1 MSNYW
6 NGISKYKNR
15 NEIKPWFLDEY
26 ISLCPFCFMLDVLW
40 LPKYDAFAMY
50 YECLIITLPLGI
62 QLVPHGRWIR
72 PILIERWQG
81 ERG

>member
-1 MSNYW
+1 
-6 NGISKYKNR
+6 
-15 NEIKPWFLDEY
+15 
-26 ISLCPFCFMLDVLW
+26 MLDVLW